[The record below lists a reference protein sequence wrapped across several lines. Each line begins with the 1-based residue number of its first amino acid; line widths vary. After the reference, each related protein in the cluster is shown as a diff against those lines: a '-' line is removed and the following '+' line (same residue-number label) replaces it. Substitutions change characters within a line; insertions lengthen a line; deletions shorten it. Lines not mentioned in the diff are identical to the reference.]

1 MSERINRVYLPCPML
16 RQIWHVWN
24 LDMYIGSFVFCVLAA
39 ETELQLS
46 ANQKSARLDLDKKGA
61 QKTMICNFNKFLF
74 HGLLLTMRS
83 NGGQDL
89 WYFIA

>member
-1 MSERINRVYLPCPML
+1 MQLY
-16 RQIWHVWN
+16 RQRNAELAHLNMI
-24 LDMYIGSFVFCVLAA
+24 LDLVSPILLAA
-39 ETELQLS
+39 ETELQQLRVVLIR
-46 ANQKSARLDLDKKGA
+46 KTHDLTWTSRRG

>member
-1 MSERINRVYLPCPML
+1 ML
-16 RQIWHVWN
+16 KQIWHVWN

-46 ANQKSARLDLDKKGA
+46 ANQKSARLDLDKKG

-83 NGGQDL
+83 NEGQDL

>member
-1 MSERINRVYLPCPML
+1 ML

-61 QKTMICNFNKFLF
+61 KN
-74 HGLLLTMRS
+74 H
-83 NGGQDL
+83 DL
-89 WYFIA
+89 QL

>member
-1 MSERINRVYLPCPML
+1 MWICCKVHYFLILVSKINWDYLPCQML

-61 QKTMICNFNKFLF
+61 KN
-74 HGLLLTMRS
+74 H
-83 NGGQDL
+83 DL
-89 WYFIA
+89 QL